1 MDGPAARILGWMMTE
16 LKYPCWQEPVQAAL
30 LEFNLREL
38 DGKIRKAEEAIGS
51 RMSKLGFENREEES
65 RLLHDSLSIFLQ
77 C

>member
-1 MDGPAARILGWMMTE
+1 MMTE
-16 LKYPCWQEPVQAAL
+16 LKYPCWQEPVYAAL

-65 RLLHDSLSIFLQ
+65 RLLHDSLSLIRWLKDRRDQ
-77 C
+77 MY

>member
-51 RMSKLGFENREEES
+51 RISELGFENREEES